1 MKLKRFIAAL
11 ATGVVLIGSLA
22 ACGSKSDDKKKTEAT
37 TAATEQQNTA
47 SADAFLSYNGVELK
61 LNAAWADVKDKLGS
75 ETAPSE
81 TITPCDGGD
90 YIQIMHYYNGMVVT
104 TLRDETIVMLS
115 MDMSLEGN
123 DALLNGKIK
132 KGDSLDAVKEAL
144 GAPASEDA
152 GMLVYNMGNATVMI
166 YLDDNNTAVTGANL
180 MKAN

>member
-75 ETAPSE
+75 ETSPSE
-81 TITPCDGGD
+81 TIQPCDGGD
-90 YIQIMHYYNGMVVT
+90 YIQIMHFYKGLTVT
-104 TLRDETIVMLS
+104 TLRDETIVMLAVDS
-115 MDMSLEGN
+115 AADSS
-123 DALLNGKIK
+123 DAALNGKIK
-132 KGDSLDAVKEAL
+132 KGDSVDAVKEAF

-166 YLDDNNTAVTGANL
+166 YLDDNNTAVTGVNL